1 LISPFVAILPS
12 AGSGSR
18 FNSEVP
24 KQYCTIGGKKVIEF
38 SIDLLVELEECQ
50 AICIPISENDQYHK
64 QIQDNAKL
72 HFIKG
77 GSSRAESVKRGYD
90 FLQSSDLNYDNILIH
105 DSVRPCLTETE
116 LKRMLEDFS
125 EKKLRALIL
134 ALPVSDTLKQS
145 DDNLIQST
153 ISRENVWRALTPQ
166 LFTNE
171 SLKIAYNSNEKDLSN
186 ISDEASLFDN
196 LDEEVM
202 VMQGSSENIK
212 ITFQEDLKLAKTI
225 LLNHKRIQV

>member
-1 LISPFVAILPS
+1 MISPFVAILPS

-24 KQYCTIGGKKVIEF
+24 KQYCPIGDKKVIEF

-90 FLQSSDLNYDNILIH
+90 FFDSSDLNYDNILIH

-171 SLKIAYNSNEKDLSN
+171 SLKIAYNSNEQDLCN

>member
-24 KQYCTIGGKKVIEF
+24 KQYCTIGDKKVIEF

-77 GSSRAESVKRGYD
+77 GSSRAESVRRGYD
-90 FLQSSDLNYDNILIH
+90 FLNSSNLNYDNILIH
-105 DSVRPCLTETE
+105 DSVRPCLALTE

-125 EKKLRALIL
+125 EKKIRALIL
-134 ALPVSDTLKQS
+134 ALPISDTLKKS
-145 DDNLIQST
+145 DDNLIIST

-166 LFTNE
+166 LFTKE
-171 SLKIAYNSNEKDLSN
+171 SLKIAYNSNEQDLSN

-202 VMQGSSENIK
+202 IMKGSSENIK
-212 ITFQEDLKLAKTI
+212 ITFQEDLKLAETI
-225 LLNHKRIQV
+225 LINHKRIQI

>member
-1 LISPFVAILPS
+1 MISPFVAILPS

-38 SIDLLVELEECQ
+38 SIDLFVELEECQ

-77 GSSRAESVKRGYD
+77 GPSRAESVKRGYD
-90 FLQSSDLNYDNILIH
+90 FLDSSDLNYDNILIH

-145 DDNLIQST
+145 DGNLIRST

-166 LFTNE
+166 LFTKE
-171 SLKIAYNSNEKDLSN
+171 SLKVAYNSSERELSN

-202 VMQGSSENIK
+202 IMKGSSENIK
-212 ITFQEDLKLAKTI
+212 ITFQEDLRLAKTI
-225 LLNHKRIQV
+225 LLNHKRIQI

>member
-1 LISPFVAILPS
+1 MISPFVAILPS

-24 KQYCTIGGKKVIEF
+24 KQYCTIGDKKVVEF

-50 AICIPISENDQYHK
+50 AICIPISETDQYHK
-64 QIQDNAKL
+64 QIQKHTKL
-72 HFIKG
+72 QFIKG
-77 GSSRAESVKRGYD
+77 GPSRAESVKRGYD
-90 FLQSSDLNYDNILIH
+90 FLSSSDLNYDNILIH